1 MFNYLMIL
9 LQGPPQDGAS
19 GMTIIL
25 FLGAAFAVIYF
36 LMIRPQSKMKKDQ
49 NNYLSNL
56 KKGQK
61 IVTIGGIHGT
71 ITGFE
76 KNSITVLIAPKTH
89 VTIRRSCVSVEMSR
103 DRESKDHSKEKATQE
118 KGKDVIKQEA

>member
-61 IVTIGGIHGT
+61 IVTIGGNT
-71 ITGFE
+71 F
-76 KNSITVLIAPKTH
+76 NL
-89 VTIRRSCVSVEMSR
+89 SCV
-103 DRESKDHSKEKATQE
+103 
-118 KGKDVIKQEA
+118 